1 MSHSPEP
8 WTAEVDPSGH
18 WYYVR
23 DADDKEV
30 FRVPYFKP
38 LPEYPNHYEYLTRI
52 VACVNACAGIPT
64 EVVHVFCKRMMTALV
79 MASELSEPVR
89 EISEQLLVKHLELSV
104 KLLNKAGFHWEKNT

>member
-8 WTAEVDPSGH
+8 WRVEPSGPRDEPH
-18 WYYVR
+18 II
-23 DADDKEV
+23 DADDGVVCEAMDD
-30 FRVPYFKP
+30 PP
-38 LPEYPNHYEYLTRI
+38 LGPNNLDRI

-104 KLLNKAGFHWEKNT
+104 KLFNKAGFHWEKNT